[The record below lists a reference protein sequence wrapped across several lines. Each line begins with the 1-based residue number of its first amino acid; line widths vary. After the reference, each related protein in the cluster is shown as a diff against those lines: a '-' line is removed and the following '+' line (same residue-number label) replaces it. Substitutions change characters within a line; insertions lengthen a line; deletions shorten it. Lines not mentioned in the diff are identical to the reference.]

1 MMNFFQSNSLDGL
14 KGVARKKYRTK
25 QRIIKCLLLHGES
38 TCNWIAQNI
47 SLSVPSVQANMN
59 ELIKDGFIEEK
70 GQGFSTGGR
79 RPNIYGLKRDSFYIL
94 CIDVGRFEVRL
105 AMVDSQM
112 NIVIGIVSH
121 EIKFQDDFS
130 YLEEVCKLTDNF
142 IDTSSIKKEKVIGIG
157 LDMPGLID
165 SKKGVNLSYFYN
177 PEEVLA
183 VHLQKRFNLPVFLE
197 NDSNSLALA
206 ERWYGEVRD
215 KENAIVLLLSWGI
228 GMGLIINGELYVGA
242 SGFAGEFSHI
252 PSVENGNLCW
262 CNKQGCL
269 ETVASA
275 TALSNLV
282 KEGVRSGLASSIF
295 KSVNGNEDHIDP
307 GIVIDAA
314 HQGDQFAI
322 KILSDVGYE
331 LGKGIATLIQVL
343 NPEIIV
349 LGGRMARARQF
360 LITPIQHALHTH
372 CNPILIN
379 NLNIRTTNFG
389 NEAAILGSAILVA
402 DRLL

>member
-1 MMNFFQSNSLDGL
+1 
-14 KGVARKKYRTK
+14 
-25 QRIIKCLLLHGES
+25 
-38 TCNWIAQNI
+38 
-47 SLSVPSVQANMN
+47 
-59 ELIKDGFIEEK
+59 
-70 GQGFSTGGR
+70 
-79 RPNIYGLKRDSFYIL
+79 
-94 CIDVGRFEVRL
+94 
-105 AMVDSQM
+105 
-112 NIVIGIVSH
+112 
-121 EIKFQDDFS
+121 
-130 YLEEVCKLTDNF
+130 
-142 IDTSSIKKEKVIGIG
+142 
-157 LDMPGLID
+157 MPGLID

-349 LGGRMARARQF
+349 LVSIRKPNKKLGKGYTGG
-360 LITPIQHALHTH
+360 T
-372 CNPILIN
+372 
-379 NLNIRTTNFG
+379 
-389 NEAAILGSAILVA
+389 VA
-402 DRLL
+402 SPVAGRIIEKPLTYLQKHPL